1 MDYIVLLCLLH
12 NIHLLHVGEGNMKM
26 YSPKSII
33 FPEGMNMILV
43 GEYIF
48 IFPVPACYKCFI
60 IPNETKKTHICKI
73 LLANIF

>member
-1 MDYIVLLCLLH
+1 
-12 NIHLLHVGEGNMKM
+12 MKM

-33 FPEGMNMILV
+33 FMPSGNMILL

-48 IFPVPACYKCFI
+48 IFPVPACYKYFN

>member
-1 MDYIVLLCLLH
+1 
-12 NIHLLHVGEGNMKM
+12 MKM

-60 IPNETKKTHICKI
+60 IPNETRKTQKSEHVITQDTNHIP
-73 LLANIF
+73 